1 MDNLNDNFDLSRSD
15 TPTPEPETDAYGK
28 IKGAKTDKGA
38 DVYAGLSNAHL
49 SFTGIG
55 GMEAISGDII
65 LRGRHGQRDVLFP
78 LEKAVRKY
86 FDWMDMVHM
95 YASRGINGWTEMMDI
110 AQDFKARIC
119 EAVEQRK
126 KMQLDVPK
134 EALQFATTMEAAK
147 KPTVTKL

>member
-1 MDNLNDNFDLSRSD
+1 MTEDDIILSN

-28 IKGAKTDKGA
+28 VKGAKTDKGA
-38 DVYAGLSNAHL
+38 DVYAGLSNVHL
-49 SFTGIG
+49 SFDGIAH
-55 GMEAISGDII
+55 MEAISGDII
-65 LRGRHGQRDVLFP
+65 LRGRGGQRDVLFP

-86 FDWMDMVHM
+86 FDWMDMVHL
-95 YASRGINGWTEMMDI
+95 YASRAINGWPEMMDI

-126 KMQLDVPK
+126 QMQMDVPK
-134 EALQFATTMEAAK
+134 EALQFATAMEAAK

>member
-1 MDNLNDNFDLSRSD
+1 MTEDDLDLSRSD

-28 IKGAKTDKGA
+28 VKGAKTDKGA

-49 SFTGIG
+49 SFDGIAH
-55 GMEAISGDII
+55 MEAISGDII
-65 LRGRHGQRDVLFP
+65 LRGRNGQRDVLFP

-86 FDWMDMVHM
+86 FDWMDMVHL
-95 YASRGINGWTEMMDI
+95 YASRGIKNWTEMMDI

-126 KMQLDVPK
+126 QMQMDVPK
-134 EALQFATTMEAAK
+134 EALQFATAMEAAK

>member
-1 MDNLNDNFDLSRSD
+1 MTEDDLDLSRSD
-15 TPTPEPETDAYGK
+15 IPTSDPETDAYGK
-28 IKGAKTDKGA
+28 VKGAKTDKGA
-38 DVYAGLSNAHL
+38 DVYAGLSNVHL
-49 SFTGIG
+49 SFDGIAH
-55 GMEAISGDII
+55 MEAISGDII
-65 LRGRHGQRDVLFP
+65 LRGRGGQRDVLFP
-78 LEKAVRKY
+78 LEKAVCKY
-86 FDWMDMVHM
+86 FDWMDMVYL

-126 KMQLDVPK
+126 QMQMDVPK